1 MPRTRHGTTTVEKA
15 GNELNTV
22 YADALK
28 GDVVKAVRRLG
39 RADTHDWN
47 PLGDAKV
54 GAELKRNDVVADPV
68 TTLSVMM
75 VNVVLLVYISV
86 KVIVVGSPEEIMT
99 MSLVEAVE

>member
-1 MPRTRHGTTTVEKA
+1 MPRARHGTTTVEKA

-47 PLGDAKV
+47 PLGEAKV
-54 GAELKRNDVVADPV
+54 GAELKRNDVVADPITSPLPV
-68 TTLSVMM
+68 M

-86 KVIVVGSPEEIMT
+86 KVIVFGSPEAIMT
-99 MSLVEAVE
+99 MSLVDAVE

>member
-1 MPRTRHGTTTVEKA
+1 MPRARHGTTTVEKA

-47 PLGDAKV
+47 PLGEAKV
-54 GAELKRNDVVADPV
+54 GAELKRNDVVADPITSPLPV
-68 TTLSVMM
+68 M

-86 KVIVVGSPEEIMT
+86 KVIVLGSPEAIMT
-99 MSLVEAVE
+99 MSLVDAVE